1 MPNIPYVE
9 LKGFSNLIENRVG
22 MLVLDNDY
30 IEVPKNILI
39 DSDGKLMNGNE
50 TYLSAEYLYDNFHY
64 FQTFVG
70 GQNQYLLKSFDKIN
84 FTFNDFQK
92 VLNNNRIFA
101 ANGDEA
107 ILLSLKYNPIEET
120 ATGTFKVKTIY
131 LTNLKETKLIP
142 DGK

>member
-1 MPNIPYVE
+1 MKVDFINMIVC
-9 LKGFSNLIENRVG
+9 
-22 MLVLDNDY
+22 
-30 IEVPKNILI
+30 
-39 DSDGKLMNGNE
+39 
-50 TYLSAEYLYDNFHY
+50 YLSSDLEYVHR
-64 FQTFVG
+64 QTW
-70 GQNQYLLKSFDKIN
+70 LKSFDKIN